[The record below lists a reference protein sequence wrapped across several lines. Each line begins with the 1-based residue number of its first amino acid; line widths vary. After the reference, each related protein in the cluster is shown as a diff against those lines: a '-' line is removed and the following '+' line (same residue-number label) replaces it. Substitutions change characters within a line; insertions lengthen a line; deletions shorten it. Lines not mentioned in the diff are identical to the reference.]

1 MDARAVREDRFMAR
15 RVLVGSGP
23 MPTFSNEAD
32 KFMRIRS
39 SLCIQDG
46 WSRDEH
52 PAGKTVNCGAS
63 VEMASDPNLISH
75 GHCHYRDATDGMN
88 GRT

>member
-52 PAGKTVNCGAS
+52 PAGKTELRRVGGDG
-63 VEMASDPNLISH
+63 VRTESH
-75 GHCHYRDATDGMN
+75 FTRPLSLS
-88 GRT
+88 

>member
-39 SLCIQDG
+39 SLHTGRVEQG
-46 WSRDEH
+46 RA
-52 PAGKTVNCGAS
+52 PCG
-63 VEMASDPNLISH
+63 ED
-75 GHCHYRDATDGMN
+75 
-88 GRT
+88 